1 MKIVEIAPQSDF
13 NLFIRTDDGRS
24 GLFDVKPYLRGE
36 AFEPLNERSE
46 FEQIYNGGYFVEWNC
61 GADLSADTILAHLK
75 VGSEQ

>member
-13 NLFIRTDDGRS
+13 NLFVRTDDGRS

-36 AFEPLNERSE
+36 AFEPLKERIE
-46 FEQIYNGGYFVEWNC
+46 FEKVHNGGYFVEWNC

-75 VGSEQ
+75 IELEQ